1 MISAV
6 KETPRAARIHD
17 VAAKLQSFG
26 KSRVQHL
33 YPGIIKNSV
42 APDAASRWQEARE
55 REDQAR
61 NRGHPCSQSFRV
73 AAELCERH
81 VVSQWLPIMVRQA
94 IAVPTSLLALE
105 KYHDV
110 WDT

>member
-1 MISAV
+1 MIAAV
-6 KETPRAARIHD
+6 KETPRASRKHD

-61 NRGHPCSQSFRV
+61 NRGHPCSQSFREG
-73 AAELCERH
+73 ANLCQGH
-81 VVSQWLPIMVRQA
+81 LVR
-94 IAVPTSLLALE
+94 S
-105 KYHDV
+105 
-110 WDT
+110 